1 MLDNRN
7 YLKAISNIF
16 IIAAFYVLSYGL
28 WRVLI
33 LSPSTALSDLG
44 SLFFIPHGVRILS
57 AILFGWLGVVGT
69 LVGEIYAP
77 HITLDNPEASSIYDA
92 GESLVGALSPML
104 AILILRWTG
113 LWSPSLKTHQ
123 LFKKLNIK
131 LLILIIFISSAINAL
146 LSNLITALNG
156 EVSVRSP
163 MTIFNF
169 LVGDIAGAFFIMS
182 LALIVMTRFNSYK
195 K

>member
-1 MLDNRN
+1 M
-7 YLKAISNIF
+7 
-16 IIAAFYVLSYGL
+16 
-28 WRVLI
+28 
-33 LSPSTALSDLG
+33 
-44 SLFFIPHGVRILS
+44 
-57 AILFGWLGVVGT
+57 GT

-77 HITLDNPEASSIYDA
+77 HIILDNPEASSIYDA

-104 AILILRWTG
+104 AILILRWAG

>member
-1 MLDNRN
+1 
-7 YLKAISNIF
+7 
-16 IIAAFYVLSYGL
+16 
-28 WRVLI
+28 
-33 LSPSTALSDLG
+33 
-44 SLFFIPHGVRILS
+44 
-57 AILFGWLGVVGT
+57 
-69 LVGEIYAP
+69 
-77 HITLDNPEASSIYDA
+77 
-92 GESLVGALSPML
+92 
-104 AILILRWTG
+104 
-113 LWSPSLKTHQ
+113 
-123 LFKKLNIK
+123 KKLNIK